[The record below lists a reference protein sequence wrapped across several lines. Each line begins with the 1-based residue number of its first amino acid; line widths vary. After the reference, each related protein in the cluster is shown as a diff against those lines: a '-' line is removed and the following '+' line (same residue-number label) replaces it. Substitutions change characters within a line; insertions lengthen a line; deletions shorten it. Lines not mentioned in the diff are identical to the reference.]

1 MKIKSLIFYFCLGTV
16 LFNGCQQLAA
26 QHENVLTATLDGE
39 SKEIQIQ
46 QEFTYKNN
54 SNVTLSTLYFND
66 WAHAYASKNT
76 GLAKR
81 FSEEFKKSL
90 HLAKKEERGYTSI
103 MSAVD
108 DEYRGLHWKR
118 TTGEDILK
126 IDLNS
131 PLPPGESAKLFL
143 TYTIKLPENKFT
155 PYGYDKRKNSYYL
168 KDWYLTPAYFDGA
181 WHLYSNKNLE
191 DLYTGVTETTVNF
204 VYPNNLNLASNF
216 TVLGNNSISNGQM
229 AQLTAEQQKN
239 CEILLSPE
247 KRFMTHVTPQI
258 TVITDIEAVKYEDV
272 FKGLSI
278 NRVTE
283 FIENNLGQYPH
294 RQLLVS
300 QLDYEKNPLYGINQ
314 LPSFIRPYEE
324 QFQFE
329 MKFLKTALINIL
341 EETLF
346 LDPRK
351 EQWLSDAIANYL
363 MIEFVEQYY
372 PDQKLLG
379 KLSKI
384 WGIRSFNLAKMDFN
398 EQYPFL
404 YMLTARTNLDQPLS
418 TSNDSLIKFN
428 QKIANKYKAGLG
440 LAYLASY
447 IGKDKVDK
455 SIKTFY
461 KHYRLSQVKTLDFE
475 SILKRASEKDIDWF
489 FKDYVTT
496 DRKIDFKIKKVEK
509 TEDSLRVTIKN
520 KKGTNVPISL
530 FGLKNDSVVSKYWF
544 SDIGDIKTVTI
555 PKNEEKRLV
564 LNYDQKIPEFNQRDN
579 WKSLGGFFSGNKK
592 LKFTFFRDSENPYYN
607 QVFYVPILNFNI
619 YDGWTPGMRLY
630 NKTLLERP
638 FVYDFAPSYS
648 FREKSFVGSGRVS
661 YRKYLSKSGLYL
673 ANYSLGGS
681 TYHFQEN
688 SRYSTITPSIT
699 FGWRPANLI
708 SNKREFLR
716 FRYVNVLRDKAEE
729 LGDFETPP
737 DYSILNVRYTNRNP
751 GIIDYVSWFADAQHA
766 SDFTKVAFELEY
778 RKLFEN
784 NRQFNFRF
792 YAGKF
797 IRNKTTD
804 YADPNYYS
812 FALDRPTDYLF
823 DYGYLGRSEDSG
835 IYSQQIIIAE
845 GGFKSFLPE
854 EYRFAND
861 YLTTINTSVNLWKWI
876 EIYGDLGYVKNKGL
890 SGKFVYDSGV
900 RLNLLTDYFELYFPL
915 YSNNGWEVSQPL
927 YGEKI
932 RFIVTVSPKTLIG
945 LFTRK
950 WF

>member
-1 MKIKSLIFYFCLGTV
+1 M
-16 LFNGCQQLAA
+16 FNGCQQLAA

-204 VYPNNLNLASNF
+204 VYPRNLNLASNF

-496 DRKIDFKIKKVEK
+496 DRKIDFKIRKVEK

-530 FGLKNDSVVSKYWF
+530 FGLKNDSVMSKYWF

-876 EIYGDLGYVKNKGL
+876 EVYGDLGYVKNKGL

>member
-1 MKIKSLIFYFCLGTV
+1 M
-16 LFNGCQQLAA
+16 FNGCQQLAA

-204 VYPNNLNLASNF
+204 VYPRNLNLASNF

-716 FRYVNVLRDKAEE
+716 FRYVNVLRNKAEE

-876 EIYGDLGYVKNKGL
+876 EVYGDLGYVKNKGL

>member
-1 MKIKSLIFYFCLGTV
+1 M
-16 LFNGCQQLAA
+16 FNGCQQLAA

-191 DLYTGVTETTVNF
+191 DLYTGVTETMVNF
-204 VYPNNLNLASNF
+204 VYPRNLNLASNF

-876 EIYGDLGYVKNKGL
+876 EVYGDLGYVKNKGL